1 MYATDSNLT
10 KIIVTVNGEQ
20 VGNGLLLDSVT
31 FRPVNP
37 ESSVL
42 KVAADTAAKS

>member
-10 KIIVTVNGEQ
+10 KIIVTVNGEP

-31 FRPVNP
+31 FRPVSP

-42 KVAADTAAKS
+42 ESAAETASKS